1 MLSGCIWKAKKTIFW
16 GWGIHLYEKSIIYR
30 LIFEMGCPVFVIAK
44 DLDTSEAEIFR
55 YINGEKIPPEA
66 KKKIEVALAGFNRYK

>member
-1 MLSGCIWKAKKTIFW
+1 
-16 GWGIHLYEKSIIYR
+16 
-30 LIFEMGCPVFVIAK
+30 MGCPVFVIAK